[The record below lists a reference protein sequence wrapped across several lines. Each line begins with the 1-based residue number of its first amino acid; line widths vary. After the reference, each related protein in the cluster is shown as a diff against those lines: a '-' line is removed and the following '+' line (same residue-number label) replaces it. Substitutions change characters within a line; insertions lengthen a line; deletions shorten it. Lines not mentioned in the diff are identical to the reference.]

1 MIKITLIL
9 LGLIIL
15 FAQHYL
21 VAMSLEVQF
30 FIFMIGILLL
40 GVPHGAADVLVAQ
53 RNADFSEKRFSKRRF
68 FIVYLSRLL
77 LFALI
82 LFLFPFAGMIL
93 FILFAAYHFGET
105 DLSQFKTDTFLGKL
119 FVASYGLLI
128 LNVIILHH
136 FEDVIPIL
144 NLFESTKENQ
154 PIIEWLGQHRYFL
167 LSANAALFFL
177 ATFIY
182 FIKNNQFDTND
193 KGEFL
198 VRLALIMTILFNL
211 PLLLGFTFYFVV
223 WHSVISLNSIIRY
236 LRKKHTVTY
245 QTIAKQM
252 LMFSLLANLGI
263 LLLGFT
269 SSMFINE
276 NTMAG
281 YVFLGLA
288 VLTAPHME
296 VMYNMY
302 TSIRKNTVDEATK
315 HKAT

>member
-1 MIKITLIL
+1 MI
-9 LGLIIL
+9 GLIIL
-15 FAQHYL
+15 IAQHYL
-21 VAMSLEVQF
+21 VAITLEVQF

-53 RNADFSEKRFSKRRF
+53 RNSDFSEKKFSKQRF
-68 FIVYLSRLL
+68 FIIYLSRLL

-82 LFLFPFAGMIL
+82 LFLFPIAGMVL

-105 DLSQFKTDTFLGKL
+105 DLSQFKTDTLLGKL

-144 NLFESTKENQ
+144 NLFEASKENQ

-167 LSANAALFFL
+167 LSANAAFFFL

-182 FIKNNQFDTND
+182 FIKNNQFDTNN

-223 WHSVISLNSIIRY
+223 WHSVISLFSIFRY
-236 LRKKHTVTY
+236 LRKKHTVTN
-245 QTIAKQM
+245 QTIVKQM
-252 LMFSLLANLGI
+252 VLFSLLANLGI
-263 LLLGFT
+263 LLLGFA

-276 NTMAG
+276 NSMAG

-296 VMYNMY
+296 IMYDMY
-302 TSIRKNTVDEATK
+302 TSIRKNKVDLPTK
-315 HKAT
+315 PKAT